1 MLRSSGIHG
10 DDKVRSVNAMDYKD
24 VLAFLAVARL
34 ESYSR
39 AAEELHLAQ
48 SALSWRVMRLEHAQG
63 VNLFERQP
71 RGVRPTKAGEILV
84 QRARNCA
91 RSSRTSVT

>member
-1 MLRSSGIHG
+1 
-10 DDKVRSVNAMDYKD
+10 MDYKD